1 MTRPSASQHR
11 RRWAKRLLVVALVAG
26 AWPAFVLG
34 TVYTMTLRCDLPGG
48 RHGPRDAY
56 RHGLASAIVAYT
68 ASPRLV
74 EWVTDAME
82 GDGRGP
88 AHRMDVHNNRVG
100 MRIGAAAPSWNEML
114 RTVREAVD
122 EGHAAGEAEIDADPQ
137 RIVWL
142 PRDRWS
148 ERAF

>member
-1 MTRPSASQHR
+1 MTPPQNPKRR
-11 RRWAKRLLVVALVAG
+11 RRWAKRLLVAALLLG

-34 TVYTMTLRCDLPGG
+34 TVYSITLRCELPGG

-82 GDGRGP
+82 GDGLS
-88 AHRMDVHNNRVG
+88 HRMDAHNNHVG
-100 MRIGAAAPSWNEML
+100 ASIGAAAPGWHDML
-114 RTVREAVD
+114 RAVRDAIDAGREAAD
-122 EGHAAGEAEIDADPQ
+122 GAGIDADPA
-137 RIVWL
+137 RFAWL
-142 PRDRWS
+142 PRDRWR